1 MINKTTITD
10 YNGKEVALF
19 MLDNQN
25 GLVAEIFNYGGI
37 IKSLKVNGRDVV
49 LGRNTFE
56 DYLDNNGYLGAAIGR
71 YGNRIQNSEFELNGK
86 VYKLAKND
94 NENNLHG
101 GNAGFDKKVWFADA
115 IDADEPKLILK
126 VESPDGEEGFPGNL
140 LATITYTV
148 TKNNSLK
155 IEYTAQTDKDTI
167 YNPTNHSYFNLD
179 GHSSGAIYTQSVM
192 INADFYTPNTDE
204 CIPCGEIRSVKDTPF
219 DLNTKTKFSDV
230 LHSDFEQIKKFEGFD
245 HNFVLKGRGFR
256 KIAEATSSDESIT
269 METYTDLPG
278 VQLYT
283 ANALEAG
290 NYKEGATYGQHN
302 AFCLETQFFPNS
314 PNFSHFAAPIVKKDD
329 KFYSVTEYKFI
340 IK

>member
-1 MINKTTITD
+1 MITKDIVANH
-10 YNGKEVALF
+10 NGKEVALF
-19 MLDNQN
+19 TIDNGT

-37 IKSLKVNGRDVV
+37 IKSLKINGRDIV
-49 LGRNTFE
+49 LGRDTFD
-56 DYLDNNGYLGAAIGR
+56 DYLDNDGYLGAAIGR
-71 YGNRIQNSEFELNGK
+71 YGNRIQNAEFELNGN
-86 VYKLAKND
+86 VCKLAKND
-94 NENNLHG
+94 NGNNLHG
-101 GNAGFDKKVWFADA
+101 GNVGFDKKVWNAEVV
-115 IDADEPKLILK
+115 DELKLVLSL
-126 VESPDGEEGFPGNL
+126 ESPDGEEGFPGNL
-140 LATITYTV
+140 LATITYTI
-148 TKNNSLK
+148 TKDNTLR
-155 IEYTAQTDKDTI
+155 IEYTAETDKDTI

-179 GHSSGAIYTQSVM
+179 GHASGTIYNQSVM

-204 CIPCGEIRSVKDTPF
+204 CIPCGEIHSVNGTPF

-230 LHSDFEQIKKFEGFD
+230 LHSDFEQIRKFEGFD

-283 ANALEAG
+283 ANALDEG
-290 NYKEGATYGQHN
+290 TYKEGAKYGQHS

-314 PNFSHFAAPIVKKDD
+314 PNFSHFAAPVVKKGER
-329 KFYSVTEYKFI
+329 FYSVTEYKFI